1 MSSVS
6 SRWYASRTL
15 DVSYS
20 FGSVLILLYP
30 WLKAGHL
37 IFVIFWVAGLF
48 MLPRFYVYHQESEAG
63 SGEEARWIEREKK
76 LRRIIITP
84 AMILVWIFGLL
95 LAHITGAWSQPWF
108 LAKFAIVVA
117 LSGYHGWMV
126 DYGKKLERGIRPV
139 SGRAL
144 RIMNEVP
151 GLAVVLIVVLVIVRP
166 F

>member
-1 MSSVS
+1 
-6 SRWYASRTL
+6 
-15 DVSYS
+15 
-20 FGSVLILLYP
+20 LLYP
-30 WLKAGHL
+30 WLKAGHI

-48 MLPRFYVYHQESEAG
+48 MLPRFYVYHQESAPG
-63 SGEEARWIEREKK
+63 SDEERRWIEREKK
-76 LRRIIITP
+76 LRKIIITP
-84 AMILVWIFGLL
+84 AMILVWICGLL
-95 LAHITGAWSQPWF
+95 LAHTIHAWSQPWF
-108 LAKFAIVVA
+108 LAKFAIVVG